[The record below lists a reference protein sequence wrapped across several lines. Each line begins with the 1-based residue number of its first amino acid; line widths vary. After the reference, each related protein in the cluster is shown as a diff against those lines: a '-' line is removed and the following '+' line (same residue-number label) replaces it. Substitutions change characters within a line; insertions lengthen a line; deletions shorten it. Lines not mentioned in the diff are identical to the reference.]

1 MTARFNVAIG
11 KLRNRF
17 GAALSTNLTIRQQ
30 HAHHCLWDG
39 FIIRGTT

>member
-17 GAALSTNLTIRQQ
+17 GAALSTNLRQQ